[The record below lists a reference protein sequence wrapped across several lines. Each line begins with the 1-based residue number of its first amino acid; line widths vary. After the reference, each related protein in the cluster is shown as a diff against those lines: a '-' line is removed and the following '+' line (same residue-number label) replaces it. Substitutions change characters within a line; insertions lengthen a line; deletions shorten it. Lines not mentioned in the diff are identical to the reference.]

1 MKDTKAWID
10 FILDKTGLET
20 LSYVGHSQGTTQ
32 MFLAGSLD
40 PTYFKQKVN
49 LFVALAPVGTTASIS
64 NPLLKFASD
73 HINLFIDTIVNEM
86 KLYNWFPNFEE
97 GSAAIDAVCA
107 LASGLCT
114 SLADFFVDETVDN
127 VPRFEMAVPSTP
139 SGQSYRT
146 FVYYAQAIRTGKFT
160 LYDYGSSANYKIY
173 GTTEAPAVPL

>member
-1 MKDTKAWID
+1 
-10 FILDKTGLET
+10 
-20 LSYVGHSQGTTQ
+20 

-40 PTYFKQKVN
+40 PSYFKQKVN

-64 NPLLKFASD
+64 NPLLKFSSD

-127 VPRFEMAVPSTP
+127 VPRFEMAV
-139 SGQSYRT
+139 
-146 FVYYAQAIRTGKFT
+146 
-160 LYDYGSSANYKIY
+160 
-173 GTTEAPAVPL
+173 